1 MTQLTHV
8 HKNHHIFKL
17 YDGTLVDYLNIN
29 ALLQF
34 SYIESNQLKA
44 HYREINIAK
53 FTQELASEFKSMAK
67 TL

>member
-1 MTQLTHV
+1 MFARIITSSNYT
-8 HKNHHIFKL
+8 KL
-17 YDGTLVDYLNIN
+17 IN